1 MSYNFTISVEQNQF
15 SQDVEKLRGS
25 LDLIPEAMTN
35 PAFVVVSGL
44 PGTGKTFFCSKLA
57 EQLPFCIIET
67 DAMRKTLFSSPDYSA
82 VESTRLFAACH
93 SLIEELLGKGVPL
106 IFDAT
111 NLSERN
117 REHFYRISDKA
128 RARLILVRVEAPSEV
143 VYQRLRARS
152 DGRTEPG
159 DKSDADWDVYCRMEP
174 RVDKIQRNHF
184 AVDTSRDIAPVI
196 EKIMRV
202 INH

>member
-1 MSYNFTISVEQNQF
+1 MSCNFTTSMEQSQS
-15 SQDVEKLRGS
+15 SQDIEKLKRS
-25 LDLIPEAMTN
+25 LDSIPEAVAN

-67 DAMRKTLFSSPDYSA
+67 DAMRKILFSSPDYSA
-82 VESTRLFAACH
+82 VESARLFAACH
-93 SLIEELLGKGVPL
+93 GLIEELLGKGIPL

-117 REHFYRISDKA
+117 REYFYRIADKA
-128 RARLILVRVEAPSEV
+128 KARLILVRVEAPSEV

-152 DGRTEPG
+152 DGRAEPG
-159 DKSDADWDVYCRMEP
+159 GKSDADWDVYCRMKP

-196 EKIMRV
+196 EKIMRM
-202 INH
+202 INR